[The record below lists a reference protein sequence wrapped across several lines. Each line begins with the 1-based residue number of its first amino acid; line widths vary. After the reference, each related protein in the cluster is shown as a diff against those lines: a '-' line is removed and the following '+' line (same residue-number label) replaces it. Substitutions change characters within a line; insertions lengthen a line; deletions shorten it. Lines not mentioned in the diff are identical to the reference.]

1 MSTLGQIDAD
11 LTQIAANAGAPLRSF
26 QSNHEGTLI
35 DRIHAARDDGA
46 GHIVINPGGLT
57 HTSLRTTAVT

>member
-11 LTQIAANAGAPLRSF
+11 PTQFAANAGAQLHSF
-26 QSNHEGTLI
+26 QCNHEDTPI
-35 DRIHAARDDGA
+35 DRIHAARDDGT
-46 GHIVINPGGLT
+46 GHIVINAGGLT

>member
-11 LTQIAANAGAPLRSF
+11 PTQFAANAGAQLHSF
-26 QSNHEGTLI
+26 QSNQEDTLI
-35 DRIHAARDDGA
+35 DRIRGERDDGT